1 MRYILQLGEKRKHS
15 YWGASDGWNVVCVC
29 VCVCVCAEL
38 EEGMTLVREAGA
50 NS

>member
-1 MRYILQLGEKRKHS
+1 MECS
-15 YWGASDGWNVVCVC
+15 VC

>member
-1 MRYILQLGEKRKHS
+1 MRSLLYLGEKRKHS
-15 YWGASDGWNVVCVC
+15 YWSTSDGWTVVCVC
-29 VCVCVCAEL
+29 VCVCVGV